1 MGVGTM
7 RIAVLNE
14 VSARSKNADILA
26 ALAEHAEHELVNAGM
41 SAEGDGPELTYIQT
55 GLMAA
60 ILLGTKACDLVVGG
74 CGTGQ
79 GFLNSAMQYPGV
91 FCGLIVD
98 PLDAWLFSQI
108 NAGNCISLPLNK
120 GYGWAGDLNLK
131 LIFREFF
138 RDAAGAGYPAHRSD
152 SQAQSRER
160 LANISKKTHLDLG
173 SIVLSLDDEILRPLK
188 GCDAFLDLLHRAED
202 ASLAKT
208 ILRYIE
214 RL

>member
-1 MGVGTM
+1 M

-26 ALAEHAEHELVNAGM
+26 ALAEHAEHELINAGM
-41 SAEGDGPELTYIQT
+41 SAEGDEPELTYIQT

-131 LIFREFF
+131 LIFREYF
-138 RDAAGAGYPAHRSD
+138 RDAAGGGYPAHRSD

-160 LANISKKTHLDLG
+160 LADISNKTHLDLYR
-173 SIVLSLDDEILRPLK
+173 IVLSLDDEILRPLK
-188 GCDAFLDLLHRAED
+188 ECYAFLDLLHRAED

-208 ILRYIE
+208 ILQYIE
-214 RL
+214 HL

>member
-1 MGVGTM
+1 M

-14 VSARSKNADILA
+14 VSARARNADILQ
-26 ALAEHAEHELVNAGM
+26 ALAEHAGHEVMNAGM

-60 ILLGTKACDLVVGG
+60 ALLNCGACDLSVGG

-91 FCGLIVD
+91 FCGLIID

-108 NAGNCISLPLNK
+108 NAGNCVSLPLNK

-131 LIFREFF
+131 LVFRELF
-138 RDAAGAGYPAHRSD
+138 RDPTGAGYPPHRSE
-152 SQAQSRER
+152 SQAQSRAK
-160 LANISKKTHLDLG
+160 LAEISRASHRDFG
-173 SIVLSLDDEILRPLK
+173 EIVLSLDPVLVRPLK
-188 GCDAFLDLLHRAED
+188 ECAAFCDLLRKADD
-202 ASLAKT
+202 APLAQR
-208 ILRYIE
+208 LLSYIE
-214 RL
+214 NL

>member
-1 MGVGTM
+1 M

-26 ALAEHAEHELVNAGM
+26 ALAEHAEHELINAGM
-41 SAEGDGPELTYIQT
+41 SAEGDEPELTYIQT

-138 RDAAGAGYPAHRSD
+138 RDAAGAGYPAYRSD

-160 LANISKKTHLDLG
+160 LADISNKTHLDLG

>member
-14 VSARSKNADILA
+14 VSARLKNADILA
-26 ALAEHAEHELVNAGM
+26 ALAEHAEHELINAGM

-60 ILLGTKACDLVVGG
+60 ILLGTKACDLAVGG

-152 SQAQSRER
+152 SQAQSRDR
-160 LANISKKTHLDLG
+160 LADISQKTHLDLG

-188 GCDAFLDLLHRAED
+188 ECIAFLDLLHRAED

-208 ILRYIE
+208 ILQYIE